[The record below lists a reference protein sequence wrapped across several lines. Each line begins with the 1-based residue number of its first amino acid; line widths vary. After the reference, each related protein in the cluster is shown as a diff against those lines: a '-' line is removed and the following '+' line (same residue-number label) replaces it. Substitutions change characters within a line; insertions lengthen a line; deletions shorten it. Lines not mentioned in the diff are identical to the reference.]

1 MRHWGWRPLICLVFI
16 SVLVVTLTSCADAPT
31 PTRTVSPTLSPFP
44 TLFVRSRATL
54 TPTPSPGLPFQLT
67 SSSATPTASANLPIM
82 TSIHA
87 ELFTPTPLAML
98 VTPPDCYET
107 PPGAVLCMGSIK
119 NEQRSPV
126 VRVVVAV
133 DLFSRDGRLV
143 RTMETLLP
151 QQVLLP
157 GESAPYSVVFEPEP
171 GRSVG
176 EAFGGVGATLR
187 RADATMTTD
196 APPEVAVQLENIV
209 LKAERYVLTVVVTNS
224 TPNRLDALR
233 VVATVYDEAG
243 RVSGYRVALTG
254 PLDRGESTTLEM
266 EILPQSPP
274 QAVDAMPRY
283 TLHAEAVR

>member
-31 PTRTVSPTLSPFP
+31 PTRTASPTLSPLP

-54 TPTPSPGLPFQLT
+54 TPTPSPGLLLQVEHSSTT
-67 SSSATPTASANLPIM
+67 STASQITPVS
-82 TSIHA
+82 TSTYA
-87 ELFTPTPLAML
+87 ELFTSTPLAML
-98 VTPPDCYET
+98 ITPPDCYET

-143 RTMETLLP
+143 RTIETLLP

-157 GESAPYSVVFEPEP
+157 GESAPYSVLFEPEP

-176 EAFGGVGATLR
+176 DAFGEVGATLR
-187 RADATMTTD
+187 RADATVTTD
-196 APPEVAVQLENIV
+196 APPEVAVQLDNIM

-224 TPNRLDALR
+224 SISRLEALR
-233 VVATVYDEAG
+233 VVATLYDEAG
-243 RVSGYRVALTG
+243 RVNGYRVTLTG

-274 QAVDAMPRY
+274 QVVDVMPRY